1 MNSAAAPASFIAVNS
16 IRMVQ
21 VGLGPHGRN
30 WARQVLPHISEIDVV
45 AYVDTDPYA
54 LDALREEA
62 GVPADRCFE
71 SLEEAIAATQPE
83 APPNTTALPGHVPVI
98 CAAFHAGLHVLVQTL
113 HAP

>member
-1 MNSAAAPASFIAVNS
+1 MNSAAAPASFMAVNS

-30 WARQVLPHISEIDVV
+30 WARQVLPHISEIHVV

-62 GVPADRCFE
+62 GVPPDRCSE
-71 SLEEAIAATQPE
+71 PLQEAIDAT
-83 APPNTTALPGHVPVI
+83 PPQALLNTAALPGHVPVI
-98 CAAFHAGLHVLVQTL
+98 R
-113 HAP
+113 P